1 MSVLN
6 PYSILNS
13 MNTLW
18 HSFFVYF
25 VCPSS
30 LSYSHL
36 CLCHSDSAPLST
48 PSLCPCLP
56 LSLRVV
62 GGSAFQPYLPE
73 KDSLHG
79 WAGLQTPRMPRQS
92 VETLMM
98 SPRSRVPQ
106 EALLTPVCDM
116 GALGGAVQAPVW
128 DTALRQGVGL
138 LTTRGRAPG
147 CHADRPPAASSA
159 WRRDFL
165 SIPAIDRTIF

>member
-1 MSVLN
+1 MCVLN

-25 VCPSS
+25 VCLSCS

-56 LSLRVV
+56 LSLRVL
-62 GGSAFQPYLPE
+62 GGSAFQPYLPD

-79 WAGLQTPRMPRQS
+79 WAGLQTPRLPRQS
-92 VETLMM
+92 VETLILL
-98 SPRSRVPQ
+98 PGSREAQ
-106 EALLTPVCDM
+106 EAILTPVCDM
-116 GALGGAVQAPVW
+116 GHAVQATVW
-128 DTALRQGVGL
+128 HAAL
-138 LTTRGRAPG
+138 
-147 CHADRPPAASSA
+147 
-159 WRRDFL
+159 
-165 SIPAIDRTIF
+165 